1 MRSPELIIVPAL
13 FIMIGFVIW
22 VLVNGRQRSLRL
34 KLTTEFNSKLL
45 DRIGSVKDFNDFLQ
59 TEGGV
64 KFMDSLTV
72 ERSSSRPQDS
82 ILRATQI
89 GIVLIMLGLGVL
101 TLGAYFTARYA
112 GAGDFVSPY
121 GPHQAG
127 IGGERPRFREQKR
140 APVDPE
146 RMRMPLVD
154 QRLQVPPVAAPQ
166 VPDRLAGLDLR
177 KPERRRDVR
186 LRQQGR
192 REPAGG
198 LEEDA
203 VRYRIHWSAQR
214 SRPPMTRLSAF
225 PLSVRAYS
233 TRTGWSSM
241 TRRSTTPACSSSFSR
256 CESMPSVTTSS
267 SVTSSL

>member
-101 TLGAYFTARYA
+101 ALGAYFTERYA
-112 GAGDFVSPY
+112 GAGAGDFEVLTVVGGIALSLGLGFLISAGVSY
-121 GPHQAG
+121 RLA
-127 IGGERPRFREQKR
+127 R
-140 APVDPE
+140 ALGVLD
-146 RMRMPLVD
+146 RQGHRG
-154 QRLQVPPVAAPQ
+154 VPP
-166 VPDRLAGLDLR
+166 
-177 KPERRRDVR
+177 
-186 LRQQGR
+186 
-192 REPAGG
+192 GG
-198 LEEDA
+198 LGNVDIA
-203 VRYRIHWSAQR
+203 
-214 SRPPMTRLSAF
+214 SR
-225 PLSVRAYS
+225 
-233 TRTGWSSM
+233 
-241 TRRSTTPACSSSFSR
+241 
-256 CESMPSVTTSS
+256 
-267 SVTSSL
+267 